1 MLPAVPRYRGT
12 VFGAGSWPELV
23 GQIGKRTAV
32 ANNAQI
38 VEGIRYGV
46 ADANAEQ
53 NALLQEQNEL
63 LRAILNKSGVYLD
76 GKQLKKSVD
85 KASRSSGAN
94 ILIGGVV

>member
-1 MLPAVPRYRGT
+1 
-12 VFGAGSWPELV
+12 
-23 GQIGKRTAV
+23 
-32 ANNAQI
+32 
-38 VEGIRYGV
+38 
-46 ADANAEQ
+46 
-53 NALLQEQNEL
+53 LQEQNEL